1 MNKRSPNI
9 SCESDPSLMHT
20 QEVQVIRTV
29 AFHPCCHGSRQ
40 PQHVDQQS
48 EAGFGVN
55 SLPVAQRSGTSVW

>member
-1 MNKRSPNI
+1 
-9 SCESDPSLMHT
+9 MHT

-29 AFHPCCHGSRQ
+29 AFHPCCHGPRQ

-55 SLPVAQRSGTSVW
+55 SLPVAQRSGTSVWELYAVNMPQNTTSRSA